1 MLASSSRFSP
11 SRASWL
17 LRGATLAVWLLVG
30 SSLVFWGL
38 RLLPAPGG
46 NAPVPAPTPL
56 SQPHAQAMA
65 PLLGVA
71 AAVPDRPTAHTL
83 QAPRVTLLG
92 VMAGH
97 ATNTGVALLAI
108 DGKPPKPV
116 RVGTELEPGMVV
128 QSVHP
133 REVRLGPSAEG
144 PSTLTLTVPAA
155 PGSVVR

>member
-71 AAVPDRPTAHTL
+71 AAVPDHPTAHTL

-92 VMAGH
+92 VMVGH
-97 ATNTGVALLAI
+97 AANTGVALLAI

-144 PSTLTLTVPAA
+144 PSTLTLTLPAA

>member
-56 SQPHAQAMA
+56 NQPHAQAMA

-71 AAVPDRPTAHTL
+71 AAVPDHPTGHTL
-83 QAPRVTLLG
+83 QAPRVTVFG

-97 ATNTGVALLAI
+97 TANTGVALLAI

-144 PSTLTLTVPAA
+144 PSTLTLTLPAA

>member
-17 LRGATLAVWLLVG
+17 RRGATLAVWLLVG

-71 AAVPDRPTAHTL
+71 AAVPDHPTAHTL
-83 QAPRVTLLG
+83 QAPRVTVFG

-97 ATNTGVALLAI
+97 TANTGVALLAI

-144 PSTLTLTVPAA
+144 PSTLTLTLPAA

>member
-71 AAVPDRPTAHTL
+71 AAVPDHPTAHTL
-83 QAPRVTLLG
+83 QAPRVTVFE

-97 ATNTGVALLAI
+97 TANTGVALLAI

-144 PSTLTLTVPAA
+144 PSTLTLTLPAA

>member
-71 AAVPDRPTAHTL
+71 AAVLDRPTAHTL

-97 ATNTGVALLAI
+97 AANTGVALLAI

-144 PSTLTLTVPAA
+144 PSTLTLTLPAA

>member
-1 MLASSSRFSP
+1 MVWAWG
-11 SRASWL
+11 WL
-17 LRGATLAVWLLVG
+17 SGVG
-30 SSLVFWGL
+30 
-38 RLLPAPGG
+38 
-46 NAPVPAPTPL
+46 
-56 SQPHAQAMA
+56 
-65 PLLGVA
+65 

-97 ATNTGVALLAI
+97 AANTGVALLAI

-144 PSTLTLTVPAA
+144 PSTLTLTLPAA

>member
-83 QAPRVTLLG
+83 
-92 VMAGH
+92 
-97 ATNTGVALLAI
+97 
-108 DGKPPKPV
+108 
-116 RVGTELEPGMVV
+116 
-128 QSVHP
+128 
-133 REVRLGPSAEG
+133 
-144 PSTLTLTVPAA
+144 
-155 PGSVVR
+155 

>member
-71 AAVPDRPTAHTL
+71 AAVPDRPAAHTL

-97 ATNTGVALLAI
+97 AANTGVALLAI

-144 PSTLTLTVPAA
+144 PSTLTLTLPAA

>member
-71 AAVPDRPTAHTL
+71 AAVPDHPTAHTL
-83 QAPRVTLLG
+83 QAPRVTVFG

-97 ATNTGVALLAI
+97 TANTGVALLAI

-144 PSTLTLTVPAA
+144 PSTLTLTLPAA
-155 PGSVVR
+155 PRSVVR

>member
-71 AAVPDRPTAHTL
+71 AAVPDHPTAHTL

-97 ATNTGVALLAI
+97 AANTGVALLAI

-144 PSTLTLTVPAA
+144 PSTLTLTLPAA

>member
-56 SQPHAQAMA
+56 SQPHTQAMA

-71 AAVPDRPTAHTL
+71 AAVPDHPTAHTL
-83 QAPRVTLLG
+83 QAPRVTVFG

-97 ATNTGVALLAI
+97 TANTGVALLAI

-144 PSTLTLTVPAA
+144 PSTLTLTLPAA

>member
-71 AAVPDRPTAHTL
+71 AAVPDHPTAHTL
-83 QAPRVTLLG
+83 QAPRVTVFG

-97 ATNTGVALLAI
+97 AANTGVALLAI

-144 PSTLTLTVPAA
+144 PSTLTLTLPAA

>member
-71 AAVPDRPTAHTL
+71 AAVPDHPTAHTL
-83 QAPRVTLLG
+83 QAPRVTVFG

-97 ATNTGVALLAI
+97 TANTGVALLAI

-144 PSTLTLTVPAA
+144 PSTLTLTLPAA